1 MRIKRFSDTT
11 RRISDATT
19 MISPVVAAYSP
30 TRPPRR
36 SWAAEFAR
44 FEMARETGN
53 SAESTKAA
61 QERLAE
67 DPFKNG

>member
-1 MRIKRFSDTT
+1 
-11 RRISDATT
+11 
-19 MISPVVAAYSP
+19 
-30 TRPPRR
+30 
-36 SWAAEFAR
+36 
-44 FEMARETGN
+44 MARETGN